1 MKSEEFTLRL
11 SGFDRSASSAV
22 SWLKEP
28 REKILFQS
36 EKYPRAKIFH
46 ISRDGG
52 RATPFPR
59 LRYFFPPPN
68 SPLLFFVQ
76 LRPKRVTIFT
86 LPPPPPLPVYNE
98 YAEASF
104 RFPTRK
110 WYLASESSIDP
121 GLLTVFVMDSIC
133 DFYIFFRFARVWFSV
148 FRFVDKGEICERS
161 TVYLSWS
168 QLTDFIIS
176 NGRREW

>member
-1 MKSEEFTLRL
+1 MRGS
-11 SGFDRSASSAV
+11 SGYEVWRVHSQAVWLRSASSAV

-86 LPPPPPLPVYNE
+86 LPPPPPPLPVYNE

-110 WYLASESSIDP
+110 WYLASESSIGP
-121 GLLTVFVMDSIC
+121 LISHG
-133 DFYIFFRFARVWFSV
+133 A
-148 FRFVDKGEICERS
+148 RS
-161 TVYLSWS
+161 TRNVQTGRVS
-168 QLTDFIIS
+168 QLKNTPVAREVWWERWFMS
-176 NGRREW
+176 RGRKPAAMVAKSV